1 MRGLV
6 NRISNSNSP
15 DWAANYLIIRN
26 YLSSGGF
33 RPLHSKAK
41 DTFLR
46 EYVIVMRVLWYEW
59 TIAAAHTPCLKK
71 RPASRNSETSSTL
84 LH

>member
-46 EYVIVMRVLWYEW
+46 EYVIVMRVL
-59 TIAAAHTPCLKK
+59 
-71 RPASRNSETSSTL
+71 
-84 LH
+84 